1 MIKLAYQPRVTWLSL
16 LLLVA
21 TCVHAE
27 VLPYVKVREPTDLQA
42 VSQEARQRQLPILIM
57 FSRQGCP
64 YCDVVREEF
73 LKPMLRSGDYKDRVI
88 MLEIHSDSYAQ
99 LRDFNGQ
106 MIGAEALAQRYRA
119 SFAPTVVFLNHQGKE
134 LVERLIGI
142 TTRDFYGGFL
152 DEAIDQSL
160 QHLRSVTMHDAE

>member
-1 MIKLAYQPRVTWLSL
+1 MKPKYLAWLIWLGMCLWLTAS
-16 LLLVA
+16 VRA
-21 TCVHAE
+21 DE
-27 VLPYVKVREPTDLQA
+27 ILPYVKVREPTDLQA
-42 VSQEARQRQLPILIM
+42 VGQEAQRRQLPILIM

-73 LKPMLRSGDYKDRVI
+73 LKPMLRSGDYTDRVI
-88 MLEIHSDSYAQ
+88 ILEIHSDSYAT

-106 MIGAEALAQRYRA
+106 MIGADALATRYRA
-119 SFAPTVVFLNHQGKE
+119 SFAPTVVFLDHRGKE

-152 DEAIDQSL
+152 DEAIEQSL
-160 QHLRSVTMHDAE
+160 QRL

>member
-1 MIKLAYQPRVTWLSL
+1 MLIRKYQTHLLWLSL
-16 LLLVA
+16 ILPGMTSVQ
-21 TCVHAE
+21 AE
-27 VLPYVKVREPTDLQA
+27 GLPYVKVREPTDLQVA
-42 VSQEARQRQLPILIM
+42 GKEAQQRQLPILIM

-73 LKPMLRSGDYKDRVI
+73 LKPMLRSGDYTNRVI
-88 MLEIHSDSYAQ
+88 LLEIHSDSYTM

-106 MIGAEALAQRYRA
+106 MISVESLVHRYRA
-119 SFAPTVVFLNHQGKE
+119 SFAPTVVFLDAHGNE

-152 DEAIDQSL
+152 DEAIEQAL
-160 QHLRSVTMHDAE
+160 QRMRRVALNSNN